1 MATETPYPSVPEM
14 TKNILYYLDGRKVNG
29 EQINADAIKLDAR
42 ILKAMRLRKLNR
54 EGQIAN
60 AVGHLMRD
68 EPFQAA
74 LERLEAFGMI
84 TRTIRRWDYHGYW
97 VELTDEEERKDDLSM
112 RGEACDLESG
122 NTPEGGRR

>member
-1 MATETPYPSVPEM
+1 MTTEATTPSVPEM

-29 EQINADAIKLDAR
+29 DRINLEAIKLDGR

-68 EPFQAA
+68 DLFQAS
-74 LERLEAFGMI
+74 LERLESFGMI
-84 TRTIRRWDYHGYW
+84 SRTIRRWDFHGYW
-97 VELTDEEERKDDLSM
+97 VELTDEEERTDDLLM
-112 RGEACDLESG
+112 RGEACDLEPG
-122 NTPEGGRR
+122 NTPEGGQA